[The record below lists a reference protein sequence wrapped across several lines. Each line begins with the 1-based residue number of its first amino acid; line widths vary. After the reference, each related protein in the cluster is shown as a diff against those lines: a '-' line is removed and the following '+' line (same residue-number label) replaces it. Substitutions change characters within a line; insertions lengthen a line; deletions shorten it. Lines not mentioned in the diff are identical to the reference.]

1 MPLRNCCLFTWVPST
16 VGTAF
21 SPLLNVNLVRG
32 IVQRTALSVHIRRV
46 SQHRHKQPSFKTEA
60 VTLMLRAGPR
70 FAQHLSSRRQEGGQL
85 GLATHQF
92 S

>member
-1 MPLRNCCLFTWVPST
+1 MLLRSCCLFTCVPST

-21 SPLLNVNLVRG
+21 FLLLNVNLVRG
-32 IVQRTALSVHIRRV
+32 IVQRTAVSVHIQRV
-46 SQHRHKQPSFKTEA
+46 SQLRQKQPSFKTEA
-60 VTLMLRAGPR
+60 LTLMLQAGSR
-70 FAQHLSSRRQEGGQL
+70 FAQRLSSRRQEGRQL